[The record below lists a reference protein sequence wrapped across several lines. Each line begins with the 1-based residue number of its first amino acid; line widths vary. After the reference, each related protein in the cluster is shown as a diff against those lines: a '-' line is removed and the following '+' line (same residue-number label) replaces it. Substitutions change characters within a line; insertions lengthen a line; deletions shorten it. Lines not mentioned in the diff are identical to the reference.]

1 MTRDFLL
8 ILFLALVVTVV
19 GSPSLTAQPA
29 SSAGAAGEVERI
41 LGELVINSVREEV
54 PKRVY
59 RLSETDLNSYLTT
72 KLEKADRK
80 GLESISVRLKQG
92 SFVTVVTVNM
102 DQVQFKD
109 QSLTASLLS
118 VLLRG
123 AHTLEVEGR
132 LQVQEGIG
140 KYQVQQASLD
150 GIALPASVMEMVVST
165 LGRQQDPPF
174 DLSEPFPMPYGIS
187 TVDVQPG
194 QLTIETG

>member
-1 MTRDFLL
+1 MARNFLL

-29 SSAGAAGEVERI
+29 SSAGAAGEVERV
-41 LGELVINSVREEV
+41 LGELVINSFREEV

-102 DQVQFKD
+102 DEVQFKE

-118 VLLRG
+118 GLLRG
-123 AHTLEVEGR
+123 AHTLEVEGQ
-132 LQVQEGIG
+132 LQVQEGVG

-150 GIALPASVMEMVVST
+150 GIALPASVMEIVVST
-165 LGRQQDPPF
+165 LGRQQDPPL
-174 DLSEPFPMPYGIS
+174 DLAEPFPMPYGIS

-194 QLTIETG
+194 QLTIETD

>member
-1 MTRDFLL
+1 MARDFLL
-8 ILFLALVVTVV
+8 ILFLALVATVV

-29 SSAGAAGEVERI
+29 SSAGAAGEVERV

-123 AHTLEVEGR
+123 AHTLEVEGH

-165 LGRQQDPPF
+165 LGRQQDPPL

>member
-109 QSLTASLLS
+109 QSLTASL
-118 VLLRG
+118 
-123 AHTLEVEGR
+123 
-132 LQVQEGIG
+132 
-140 KYQVQQASLD
+140 
-150 GIALPASVMEMVVST
+150 
-165 LGRQQDPPF
+165 
-174 DLSEPFPMPYGIS
+174 
-187 TVDVQPG
+187 
-194 QLTIETG
+194 

>member
-165 LGRQQDPPF
+165 LGRQQDPP
-174 DLSEPFPMPYGIS
+174 L
-187 TVDVQPG
+187 
-194 QLTIETG
+194 

>member
-1 MTRDFLL
+1 MARNFLL

-29 SSAGAAGEVERI
+29 SSAGAAGEVERV

-102 DQVQFKD
+102 DEVQFKE

-118 VLLRG
+118 GLLRG
-123 AHTLEVEGR
+123 AHTLEVEGQ
-132 LQVQEGIG
+132 LQVQEGVG
-140 KYQVQQASLD
+140 KYQVHQASLD

-165 LGRQQDPPF
+165 LGRQQDPPL
-174 DLSEPFPMPYGIS
+174 DLAEPFPMPYGIS

>member
-1 MTRDFLL
+1 MARDFLL

>member
-1 MTRDFLL
+1 MARDFLL

-19 GSPSLTAQPA
+19 GSLSLTAQPA
-29 SSAGAAGEVERI
+29 SSAGAAGEVERV

-123 AHTLEVEGR
+123 AHTLEVEGH

-150 GIALPASVMEMVVST
+150 GIALPASVMAMVVST

>member
-1 MTRDFLL
+1 MARNFLL

-29 SSAGAAGEVERI
+29 SSAGAAGEVERV

-102 DQVQFKD
+102 DEVQFKE

-118 VLLRG
+118 GLLRG
-123 AHTLEVEGR
+123 AHTLEVEGQ
-132 LQVQEGIG
+132 LQVQEGVG

-165 LGRQQDPPF
+165 LGRQQDPPL
-174 DLSEPFPMPYGIS
+174 DLAEPFPMPYGIS

>member
-29 SSAGAAGEVERI
+29 SSAGAAGEVERV

>member
-1 MTRDFLL
+1 MARNFLL
-8 ILFLALVVTVV
+8 ILFLALVFTVV

-29 SSAGAAGEVERI
+29 SSAGAAGEVERV

-102 DQVQFKD
+102 DEVQFKE

-118 VLLRG
+118 GLLRG
-123 AHTLEVEGR
+123 AHTLEVEGQ
-132 LQVQEGIG
+132 LQVQEGVG
-140 KYQVQQASLD
+140 KYQVHQASLD
-150 GIALPASVMEMVVST
+150 GIALPVSVMEMVVST
-165 LGRQQDPPF
+165 LGRQQDPPL
-174 DLSEPFPMPYGIS
+174 DLAEPFPMPYGIS

>member
-1 MTRDFLL
+1 MARDFLL

-19 GSPSLTAQPA
+19 GSLSLTAQPA
-29 SSAGAAGEVERI
+29 SSAGAAGEVERV

-123 AHTLEVEGR
+123 AHTLEVEGH

>member
-1 MTRDFLL
+1 MARNFLL

-29 SSAGAAGEVERI
+29 SSAGAAGEVERV

-102 DQVQFKD
+102 DEVQFKE

-118 VLLRG
+118 GLLRG
-123 AHTLEVEGR
+123 AHTLEVEGQ
-132 LQVQEGIG
+132 LQVQEGVG

-165 LGRQQDPPF
+165 LGRQQAPPL
-174 DLSEPFPMPYGIS
+174 DLAEPFPMPYGIS